1 LILNGTFKLCC
12 LFFFLFTGK
21 SSTSVPGGHAPAAHF
36 HIRHGDHA
44 CHFQRHNYASRKCT
58 GIQQAFGMPCGAV
71 RCGLAAELALLSLSV
86 PYIFHICQIRQWKQ
100 WEDEIQ
106 KDASENGIKILN

>member
-1 LILNGTFKLCC
+1 M
-12 LFFFLFTGK
+12 LFVSFFYLQGK
-21 SSTSVPGGHAPAAHF
+21 VPLLSLEATHQLHIFIFVMAITHVIFSVTTMLLGSA
-36 HIRHGDHA
+36 
-44 CHFQRHNYASRKCT
+44 QVYSK
-58 GIQQAFGMPCGAV
+58 AFDMPCGQ
-71 RCGLAAELALLSLSV
+71 CGLAAELVLLSLSV

>member
-1 LILNGTFKLCC
+1 
-12 LFFFLFTGK
+12 
-21 SSTSVPGGHAPAAHF
+21 
-36 HIRHGDHA
+36 
-44 CHFQRHNYASRKCT
+44 
-58 GIQQAFGMPCGAV
+58 MPCGAV